1 MRGKNKSLLE
11 DTVIIFIVAILI
23 YGLYSFF
30 FSSDEI
36 EKIENKTTIEQKI
49 ETTKEI
55 IKEENSSPKIENKV
69 DNINITPENKNISE
83 TQNVGKI
90 EQKAEQKIETTEQI
104 IKEENN
110 SPKIENK
117 NISEIPTITKEE
129 IIKPKIIES
138 SKPIES
144 TISLN
149 DEKAKI
155 ELFYENIRKQINS
168 NIDKSSLKSGEFVNI
183 RLTILR
189 DGRYEQLTFIEGNKE
204 YFELVKPSINKTFP
218 IEITNDMKNIFPR
231 YFRMKIEF

>member
-117 NISEIPTITKEE
+117 NISE
-129 IIKPKIIES
+129 
-138 SKPIES
+138 
-144 TISLN
+144 
-149 DEKAKI
+149 
-155 ELFYENIRKQINS
+155 
-168 NIDKSSLKSGEFVNI
+168 
-183 RLTILR
+183 
-189 DGRYEQLTFIEGNKE
+189 
-204 YFELVKPSINKTFP
+204 
-218 IEITNDMKNIFPR
+218 
-231 YFRMKIEF
+231 